1 MYQNAL
7 NSAEYPALY
16 QVCPLRSWFSN
27 VFSMKSFYIKLIS
40 VLQSESETG
49 LQKSQ
54 KINEK
59 YWNEAALE
67 SKSLRFK
74 MLDFLRNACFFSI
87 RTENRIY

>member
-59 YWNEAALE
+59 SWNEGELE
-67 SKSLRFK
+67 SKSLRFLFK
-74 MLDFLRNACFFSI
+74 MLAFLRNAF
-87 RTENRIY
+87 